1 MKKVTLFIKKI
12 CKIALIF
19 AFYLQNRNAIRKLLI
34 HRVIG
39 R

>member
-19 AFYLQNRNAIRKLLI
+19 AFIRKIEIQLESCSFTM
-34 HRVIG
+34 
-39 R
+39 

>member
-19 AFYLQNRNAIRKLLI
+19 AFDLQSRNIIKKLLL
-34 HRVIG
+34 HHVIG